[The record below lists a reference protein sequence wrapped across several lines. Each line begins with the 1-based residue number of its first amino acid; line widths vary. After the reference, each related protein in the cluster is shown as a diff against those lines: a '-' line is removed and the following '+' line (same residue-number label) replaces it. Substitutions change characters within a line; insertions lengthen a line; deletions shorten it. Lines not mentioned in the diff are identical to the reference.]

1 MQTRSDA
8 MPLNLTMN
16 ISTVALALIALPAFA
31 GDIVRGKVLF
41 KDCRACHS
49 VIDETETVILRGGRT
64 GPNLYGVVGRHAGSV
79 PNFPYSTS
87 MVAAGRN
94 GLRWNEE
101 DFVVYVKDAT
111 SFLRAYLG
119 DDTARGKMAYKLR
132 DTAKARDVW
141 AYLESVT
148 NAP

>member
-1 MQTRSDA
+1 MQLKLRVMKS
-8 MPLNLTMN
+8 
-16 ISTVALALIALPAFA
+16 IVASALIATLALPAFA
-31 GDIVRGKVLF
+31 GDIARGKVLF
-41 KDCRACHS
+41 RDCRACHS
-49 VIDETETVILRGGRT
+49 VIDETETVIIRGGRT
-64 GPNLYGVVGRHAGSV
+64 GPNLYGVVGRHAGSM
-79 PNFPYSTS
+79 PNFHYSTS
-87 MVAAGRN
+87 MVAAGQQ

-119 DDTARGKMAYKLR
+119 DGTARGKMAYKLR

-148 NAP
+148 KAP